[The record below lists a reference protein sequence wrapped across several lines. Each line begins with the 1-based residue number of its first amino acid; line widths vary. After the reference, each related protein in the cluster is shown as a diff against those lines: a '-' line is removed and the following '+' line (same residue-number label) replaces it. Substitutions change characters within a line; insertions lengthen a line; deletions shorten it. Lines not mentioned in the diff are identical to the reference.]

1 MKRQRELKDRF
12 WPIGKRGKLNS
23 FPSLYRS
30 VQAPTPTASKAV
42 GKNLSRLSVTSL
54 REPRERNFNACSVMR

>member
-23 FPSLYRS
+23 FPSLYRR

-42 GKNLSRLSVTSL
+42 G
-54 REPRERNFNACSVMR
+54 